1 MTLLQIDSAGI
12 QNAVQQTG
20 QVVASLLPGDW
31 QLLAP
36 AFTSVLTL
44 ITAAII
50 RAVEKGRMKREQK
63 NRMRELVQIYLSKD
77 ADALHDKIN
86 EIQKRDL

>member
-1 MTLLQIDSAGI
+1 MIPLEIDSLGI
-12 QNAVQQTG
+12 QNAVQQAG
-20 QVVASLLPGDW
+20 QLAASLLPGDW

-50 RAVEKGRMKREQK
+50 RAVEKGRMKREQR
-63 NRMRELVQIYLSKD
+63 NQMRELVQIYLSKD
-77 ADALHDKIN
+77 ADALENKIN
-86 EIQKRDL
+86 EIQKREL